1 MHLLQN
7 LVRSCRTIQIE
18 WQFFHV
24 SSIYR
29 SIAAILPFNDL
40 SMDQV
45 MFVRQIPMTVD
56 KLKLFNKILLKEDFP
71 ISLDR
76 SSRPEVFHKKAVLKA
91 FLKFT

>member
-1 MHLLQN
+1 M
-7 LVRSCRTIQIE
+7 
-18 WQFFHV
+18 QFFHV

-29 SIAAILPFNDL
+29 SIEAILPFTDL

-45 MFVRQIPMTVD
+45 MFVRQIPMTVG

-76 SSRPEVFHKKAVLKA
+76 SSRPEVFYKKAVLKA